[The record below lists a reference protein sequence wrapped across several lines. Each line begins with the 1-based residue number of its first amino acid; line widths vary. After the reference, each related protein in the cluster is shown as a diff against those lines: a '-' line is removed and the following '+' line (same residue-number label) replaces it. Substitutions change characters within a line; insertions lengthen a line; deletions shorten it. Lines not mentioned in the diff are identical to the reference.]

1 MQNIHNTAINIF
13 NLILYNIKPTKRTVQ
28 RNIAHK
34 RQSNGLGLFVK
45 VMYTVKKG

>member
-34 RQSNGLGLFVK
+34 RQSNNLFVT